1 MSGHEVDNIRSDVP
15 CGDEKVSF
23 VLSVFVVDDASG
35 EPRARERTIRSG
47 RNDGDL
53 VEILDG
59 ANAGERIVI
68 DGHFA
73 LGDGALVLIDDDTE

>member
-1 MSGHEVDNIRSDVP
+1 MVDM
-15 CGDEKVSF
+15 
-23 VLSVFVVDDASG
+23 VFVVDDASG